1 MMESR
6 FLLLFFKVFYLFI
19 YVSSLIISRCSVF
32 IVSVSVS
39 YAFDQDLELVCFFL
53 FFLLSIIVR
62 LLRVSV
68 LNGQSVD
75 LRNCFMWDEYLY
87 IWLCLRSDLMFWI
100 FGFFTKEYASVVKP
114 KEQVLAGRMHHLT
127 PEIIESWKKKLYEAK
142 VSVLNFK
149 EFQEAPMISD

>member
-6 FLLLFFKVFYLFI
+6 FLLLFF
-19 YVSSLIISRCSVF
+19 
-32 IVSVSVS
+32 
-39 YAFDQDLELVCFFL
+39 
-53 FFLLSIIVR
+53 
-62 LLRVSV
+62 
-68 LNGQSVD
+68 
-75 LRNCFMWDEYLY
+75 
-87 IWLCLRSDLMFWI
+87 
-100 FGFFTKEYASVVKP
+100 KEYASVVKP